1 MSPGFEELKKT
12 FRAEAMELLAALES
26 SLLELEHNPGN
37 QETIGAIFR
46 VFHTLK
52 GTGAMCGFDEIS
64 RFTHEIETLY
74 DMVRCGK
81 ITPEKELIDVTL
93 AAGDLIKQFL
103 TVDETSAGELTEQE
117 TALLAAFRK
126 FMPQAA
132 SSASGSGAAAGSAPG
147 SAPPGDIRNELPAQA
162 KQVTYRI
169 RFKPFKEIFR
179 GGTNPV
185 LLLNELRC
193 LGDCTIAAH
202 TDAIPD
208 IYEMDPEACYTF
220 WDAVLT
226 TDRGIDAIR
235 DIFIFVEDESEL
247 KIDVID
253 SGESSL
259 GVLDYKRLG
268 EILVEKRELRRED
281 LEAVLQTRKLLGEM
295 LIDKGLVD
303 PQSVEVAL
311 AEQERLKLI
320 RENRLKIESMANIR
334 VSSKKLD
341 KLVNL
346 VGELVTV
353 QARLSQTCAER
364 NDAGLLSIA
373 EEVER
378 LTVELRDNTMDIR
391 MMPIGSTFSSLKR
404 VVRDLSIELG
414 KQVELVT
421 DGGETELDKTVI
433 EKLHDPL
440 VHLIRNSLDH
450 GIELPAAREKSG
462 KSPGGTIHLA
472 AAHSGNHVVIQIMD
486 DGQGLD
492 TGKIRDKA
500 IKSGLIQPDAQL
512 SEREIFQLILAPG
525 FTTAEGVTSV
535 SGRGVGMDV
544 VKKAVDALRGS
555 ILIESHLGSGTTIT
569 LVLPLTLAIIEGL
582 LVSIGGDCFV
592 LPLSVVEECMELT
605 GKDIIRSHG
614 RHIADVRGKVVPY
627 IRLREHFM
635 INGPRPEIEQIVIVN
650 ADNHRVGL
658 VVDSVIGGHQTVVK
672 TLGKVFRD
680 IRGVSGASIL
690 GDGSVCLIV
699 DIEKLI
705 HTIEKEEVAG

>member
-1 MSPGFEELKKT
+1 MSNGLEELKKT

-26 SLLELEHNPGN
+26 SLLELECSPGN
-37 QETIGAIFR
+37 QETIGSIFR

-64 RFTHEIETLY
+64 HFTHEIETLY
-74 DMVRCGK
+74 DMVRGGK
-81 ITPEKELIDVTL
+81 ITPDKELIDVTL

-103 TVDETSAGELTEQE
+103 TLDESSTGELAGQE
-117 TALLAAFRK
+117 AGLLAAFRR
-126 FMPQAA
+126 FMPPE
-132 SSASGSGAAAGSAPG
+132 ASGAPASAAPSDKTSGSVSPG
-147 SAPPGDIRNELPAQA
+147 APPVQA
-162 KQVTYRI
+162 KQITYRI
-169 RFKPFKEIFR
+169 RFNPFKEIFK

-185 LLLNELRC
+185 LLLSELRG

-202 TDAIPD
+202 TEAIPD
-208 IYEMDPEACYTF
+208 IYEMDAEACYTF
-220 WDAVLT
+220 WDAILT

-235 DIFIFVEDESEL
+235 DIFIFVENESEL
-247 KIDVID
+247 KIDIID
-253 SGESSL
+253 NGESSL

-281 LEAVLQTRKLLGEM
+281 LEAVLQSRKLLGEM
-295 LIDKGLVD
+295 LIEKGLVD
-303 PQSVEVAL
+303 PQTVEAAL
-311 AEQERLKLI
+311 TEQERLKQI

-334 VSSKKLD
+334 VSSQKLD

-353 QARLSQTCAER
+353 QARLSQTCTAR

-378 LTVELRDNTMDIR
+378 LTMELRDNTMDIR

-414 KQVELVT
+414 KQVELIT

-450 GIELPAAREKSG
+450 GVEPPAAREKAG
-462 KSPGGTIHLA
+462 KSAGGIIHLA
-472 AAHSGNHVVIQIMD
+472 AAHSGDHVVIQIMD
-486 DGQGLD
+486 DGRGLD
-492 TGKIRDKA
+492 LRKIQEKA
-500 IKSGLIQPDAQL
+500 VRSGLIQQDEQL
-512 SEREIFQLILAPG
+512 SEREIYELILAPG

-555 ILIESHLGSGTTIT
+555 IHIESHLGYGTTIT

-582 LVSIGGDCFV
+582 LVRIGGDHFV
-592 LPLSVVEECMELT
+592 LPLSLVEECMELT
-605 GKDIIRSHG
+605 GKDISRHHG

-627 IRLREHFM
+627 IRLREHF
-635 INGPRPEIEQIVIVN
+635 GTDGDRPEIEQIVIVN
-650 ADNHRVGL
+650 ADNHRIGL
-658 VVDSVIGGHQTVVK
+658 VVDSVIGGHQTVIK

-699 DIEKLI
+699 DVEKLI
-705 HTIEKEEVAG
+705 HTIEKEEVVG

>member
-1 MSPGFEELKKT
+1 MSNGLEELKKT

-26 SLLELEHNPGN
+26 SLLELECSPGN
-37 QETIGAIFR
+37 QETIGSIFR

-64 RFTHEIETLY
+64 HFTHEIETLY

-81 ITPEKELIDVTL
+81 ITPDKELIDVTL

-103 TVDETSAGELTEQE
+103 TLDESSTGELAEQE
-117 TALLAAFRK
+117 AGLLAAFRK
-126 FMPQAA
+126 FMPQEASAA
-132 SSASGSGAAAGSAPG
+132 PSGKTSGAVAPG
-147 SAPPGDIRNELPAQA
+147 APPVQA
-162 KQVTYRI
+162 KQVTYRV

-185 LLLNELRC
+185 LLLSELRG

-208 IYEMDPEACYTF
+208 IYEMDAEACYTF
-220 WDAVLT
+220 WDAILT
-226 TDRGIDAIR
+226 TDKGLDAIR
-235 DIFIFVEDESEL
+235 DIFIFVENESEL
-247 KIDVID
+247 KIDIID
-253 SGESSL
+253 NGESSL

-295 LIDKGLVD
+295 LIEKGLVD
-303 PQSVEVAL
+303 PQTVEMAL
-311 AEQERLKLI
+311 TEQERLKQI

-334 VSSKKLD
+334 VSSQKLD

-353 QARLSQTCAER
+353 QARLSQTCAAR
-364 NDAGLLSIA
+364 NDAILLSIS

-378 LTVELRDNTMDIR
+378 LTMELRDNTMDIR

-414 KQVELVT
+414 KQVELIT

-450 GIELPAAREKSG
+450 GVELPAAREKAG
-462 KSPGGTIHLA
+462 KSAGGIIHLA
-472 AAHSGNHVVIQIMD
+472 AAHSGDHVVIQIMD
-486 DGQGLD
+486 DGKGLD
-492 TGKIRDKA
+492 PRKIREKA
-500 IKSGLIQPDAQL
+500 VKSGLIQQDEQL
-512 SEREIFQLILAPG
+512 SEREIYELILAPG

-555 ILIESHLGSGTTIT
+555 IHIESHLGYGTTIT

-582 LVSIGGDCFV
+582 LVRIGGDHFV
-592 LPLSVVEECMELT
+592 LPLSLVEECMELT
-605 GKDIIRSHG
+605 GKDISRHHG

-635 INGPRPEIEQIVIVN
+635 TEGARPEIEQIVIVN
-650 ADNHRVGL
+650 SDNHRIGL
-658 VVDSVIGGHQTVVK
+658 VVDSVIGGHQTVIK

-699 DIEKLI
+699 DVEKLI
-705 HTIEKEEVAG
+705 HSIEKEEVAG